1 MKKVIISLATG
12 FGAGFSPVC
21 PGTVGAIVG
30 IPFAVLLTSLHGHTI
45 AQYAIALA
53 LVVLAIP
60 ICDIAEKHF
69 GEKDD
74 DRIVADEYMLL
85 PICFIAQEPVFDE
98 LFGANPNP
106 IRAIIFIGMAFVVSR
121 IFDIIK
127 AYPAYR
133 LQSAPGGFGIV
144 LDDFFANLYAWIAI
158 WLVNQH
164 LLIPHIY
171 PFAASL
177 F

>member
-1 MKKVIISLATG
+1 MKKAIIALATG
-12 FGAGFSPVC
+12 FGTGYAPIC
-21 PGTVGAIVG
+21 PGTVGALVG
-30 IPFAVLLTSLHGHTI
+30 IPLAILLTALHGHAV

-53 LVVLAIP
+53 LTVLAIP
-60 ICDIAEKHF
+60 VCDIAERHF

-98 LFGANPNP
+98 LFGASPDP
-106 IRAIIFIGMAFVVSR
+106 LRAIIFTGMAFVVSR
-121 IFDIIK
+121 VFDIIK

-133 LQSAPGGFGIV
+133 LQAAPGGFGIV
-144 LDDFFANLYAWIAI
+144 LDDFFADLYSWIAI
-158 WLVNQH
+158 WLLNQH
-164 LLIPHIY
+164 VMIPYVY
-171 PFAASL
+171 PL